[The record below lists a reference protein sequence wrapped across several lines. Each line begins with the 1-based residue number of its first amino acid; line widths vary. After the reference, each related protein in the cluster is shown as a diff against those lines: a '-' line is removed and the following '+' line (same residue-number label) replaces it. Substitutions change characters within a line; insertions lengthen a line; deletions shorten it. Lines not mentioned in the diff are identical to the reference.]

1 METKA
6 IHPHDQMVIAA
17 LKAGDSVV
25 TRRFLYEEL
34 AGLLETIRQKVFGRR
49 VDYDEL
55 VSELYLSLSADSWRR
70 LDTFTARGSCRLRTW
85 MSAVAWRH
93 FLKLQEEKGE
103 DLPDSGE
110 IDKPDSGTAPDM
122 QLQMA
127 IDVRDTLDRMP
138 NRRFARVLSML
149 LLEGFTPKET
159 AEALGTTVDNIYN
172 MKRRAIEQFVSFYR

>member
-1 METKA
+1 
-6 IHPHDQMVIAA
+6 
-17 LKAGDSVV
+17 
-25 TRRFLYEEL
+25 
-34 AGLLETIRQKVFGRR
+34 
-49 VDYDEL
+49 
-55 VSELYLSLSADSWRR
+55 
-70 LDTFTARGSCRLRTW
+70 
-85 MSAVAWRH
+85 
-93 FLKLQEEKGE
+93 
-103 DLPDSGE
+103 
-110 IDKPDSGTAPDM
+110 M